1 MLAYLPTGRIIVVV
15 LVSADTIDV
24 DQDVVMIVRLVD
36 VGCNHDLHVVSERLS
51 DESAAHAVNKF
62 RRKVR
67 VGFERLYIVYRLDAT
82 LPDSWQGLVK
92 FVVSVVLV
100 NILHVQIC
108 VLGVC
113 EAVQGIAQKQTLGL
127 VGVKYVP
134 QCGSYIIV
142 DRN

>member
-67 VGFERLYIVYRLDAT
+67 VGFERLYIVYRLDAALT
-82 LPDSWQGLVK
+82 DCRQRFIKL
-92 FVVSVVLV
+92 VVSVILV
-100 NILHVQIC
+100 DVFHVQIC
-108 VLGVC
+108 VLGVR
-113 EAVQGIAQKQTLGL
+113 EAIQGVA
-127 VGVKYVP
+127 
-134 QCGSYIIV
+134 
-142 DRN
+142 